1 MRARR
6 LLALALLLA
15 TACGAREYEG
25 RGVVRDVRLD
35 DGQVVIEHEEIPGLM
50 EAMTMSFDVP
60 DRALLERLREGD
72 VIHFTLR
79 RAGHALQV
87 IDFEPVRGSGSGR
100 GAPLPALVEAGDP
113 APDFDLLDQEAR
125 PFRSADLRGKAVV
138 LDFICTHCQGPC
150 PFLTSSHVSLQRSVP
165 QALRERTH
173 FVSITL
179 DPARDTPDAL
189 RAYAVARGADL
200 SGWSFLTGP
209 VERVDA
215 VLRAYGVGVAMGE
228 GGEIVHTVA
237 TFLIDPDGRIAARY
251 LGLEHEPRALLDE
264 LLQLL

>member
-1 MRARR
+1 VRAGQ
-6 LLALALLLA
+6 LLTLALLLA

-60 DRALLERLREGD
+60 DRALLERLRVD
-72 VIHFTLR
+72 LLIDFTLR
-79 RAGHALQV
+79 RAGHSLQV
-87 IDFEPVRGSGSGR
+87 IDFEPVRAGVSGS
-100 GAPLPALVEAGDP
+100 GAPLPTLAEVRDP
-113 APDFDLLDQEAR
+113 APDFDLVDQDGQ
-125 PFRSADLRGKAVV
+125 PFRSADLRGVVVV
-138 LDFICTHCQGPC
+138 LDFIFTHCPGPC
-150 PFLTSSHVSLQRSVP
+150 PILTSSHVSLQRLVP
-165 QALRERTH
+165 QAVRDRTH

-189 RAYAVARGADL
+189 RKYAVARGAEL

-209 VERVDA
+209 VERIDA
-215 VLRAYGVGVAMGE
+215 VVRAYGVGVAMGE
-228 GGEIVHTVA
+228 DGETVHTVA
-237 TFLIDPDGRIAARY
+237 TFLIDPDGRIAGRY
-251 LGLEHEPRALLDE
+251 LGLEHEPQALLGD